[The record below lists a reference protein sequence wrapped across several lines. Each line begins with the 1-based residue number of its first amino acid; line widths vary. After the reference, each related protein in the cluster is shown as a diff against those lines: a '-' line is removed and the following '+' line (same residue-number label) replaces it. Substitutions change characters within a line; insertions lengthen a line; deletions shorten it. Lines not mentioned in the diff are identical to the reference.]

1 MSLTEDRDACYVLDS
16 YGSDADE
23 SLAFDIGLQL
33 PKADDFDPGVV
44 SDGRYE
50 LTLAESGSS
59 VGDLRV
65 SYSVQLE
72 NDWFLTSTATARPD
86 DLPEA
91 RALLE
96 TMLEGLDV
104 PQP

>member
-1 MSLTEDRDACYVLDS
+1 MEDPLQRRGWNNPLTPLVGEFEGYRTLVDEATVIGDRPAWVR
-16 YGSDADE
+16 
-23 SLAFDIGLQL
+23 
-33 PKADDFDPGVV
+33 V
-44 SDGRYE
+44 YE

-72 NDWFLTSTATARPD
+72 NDWFLTGTATARPD
-86 DLPEA
+86 DFPEA